1 MTRTQRLVCAAAAST
16 VLQNVRTPLDMV
28 RSPSLPYA
36 DVFDLPLSMLF
47 FWVFPNYS
55 EPYKDTY
62 ELAVYL
68 LQRCVCANTPADNR
82 GAQVTPFVLG
92 AVGTCRT

>member
-1 MTRTQRLVCAAAAST
+1 M
-16 VLQNVRTPLDMV
+16 QNVRTPLDMV

-36 DVFDLPLSMLF
+36 DVFDLPLSTFF

-55 EPYKDTY
+55 EPYRDTY

-68 LQRCVCANTPADNR
+68 LQR
-82 GAQVTPFVLG
+82 
-92 AVGTCRT
+92 